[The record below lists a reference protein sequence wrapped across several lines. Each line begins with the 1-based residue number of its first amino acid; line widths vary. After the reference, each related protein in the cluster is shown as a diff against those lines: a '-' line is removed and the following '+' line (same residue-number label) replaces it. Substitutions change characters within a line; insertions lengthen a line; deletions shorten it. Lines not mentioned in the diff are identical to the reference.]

1 MSGGRRVFREVPLLK
16 VGVIMMA
23 LALLGA
29 AAVVRVTLGSEPERL
44 VAAEVATKSPG
55 QAPHYSSSEEG
66 SVTKKYS
73 REKDSLRHLSGE
85 ESLAYGSSSG
95 EEQVGKGTGQAT
107 QQAGEATQEAGQAA
121 HEVGDG
127 ASQAARSASD
137 IGGQFTEPAGQAGDA
152 AQLATGGT
160 PEDLGQTVEGTAA
173 PGAQEVLSE
182 TTDEASRT
190 VRRVVEESGSIVE
203 QTFSE
208 SGEVS
213 EEAVVGEAS
222 TSRETSEEKAGVQAT
237 PAAERKA
244 EAKEPQA
251 VLQQEDAEPQN
262 SQSEMPQ
269 LGSQQ
274 TSPEAPSRPQPQPE
288 PLEQTLPGAE
298 QNEVPSG
305 PQPQPQQQ
313 PQPHQQE
320 QPLLSGSEER
330 SWPEPTQGELHS
342 ANAERHYEL
351 LPGAIMD
358 LTIEAIGIY
367 DAPVFDSK
375 SQWALAKGVA
385 HHPQTSLPWSPTA
398 QRNVY
403 LAGHRMGYRGTWSRM
418 IFYNLDKLKPGD
430 EVVLK
435 DRAGTSYRYRVSE
448 VFIVDPT
455 DSWVMGQ
462 VRGRDMVTLQT
473 CTPYPTFEKRL
484 IVRADRV

>member
-121 HEVGDG
+121 QEGGDG
-127 ASQAARSASD
+127 ASQAAGSASD
-137 IGGQFTEPAGQAGDA
+137 VGGKSTEPAGQPGDA
-152 AQLATGGT
+152 AQQATVGT
-160 PEDLGQTVEGTAA
+160 QEDPGQTVEGTAA

-182 TTDEASRT
+182 TTDEAGRT
-190 VRRVVEESGSIVE
+190 VRRVVQGSGSSVE

-222 TSRETSEEKAGVQAT
+222 TSRETREEKAGVQAT

-244 EAKEPQA
+244 KAKEPQA

-262 SQSEMPQ
+262 SQSPMPQ

-274 TSPEAPSRPQPQPE
+274 TSPEAPSGSQPQPYKY
-288 PLEQTLPGAE
+288 
-298 QNEVPSG
+298 
-305 PQPQPQQQ
+305 
-313 PQPHQQE
+313 QPHQQE
-320 QPLLSGSEER
+320 QPLLPAAEER

-375 SQWALAKGVA
+375 SQWALANGVA
-385 HHPQTSLPWSPTA
+385 HHPQTSLPWSPTP

-403 LAGHRMGYRGTWSRM
+403 LAGHRMRFRGTWSRM
-418 IFYNLDKLKPGD
+418 IF
-430 EVVLK
+430 
-435 DRAGTSYRYRVSE
+435 
-448 VFIVDPT
+448 
-455 DSWVMGQ
+455 
-462 VRGRDMVTLQT
+462 
-473 CTPYPTFEKRL
+473 
-484 IVRADRV
+484 